1 LDPEINKIDRQ
12 SLNKNSIR
20 NENDF
25 KNESNSNI
33 SKSLLNKKTGNG
45 NLENNLNM
53 NLDLNLHD
61 QNGK

>member
-1 LDPEINKIDRQ
+1 MDPEINKIDRQ